1 MCGNNSDKCYTVD
14 LKITSDFDKDEQ
26 PFKRNRTICLECKN
40 KIISMFSKFEDDY
53 F

>member
-1 MCGNNSDKCYTVD
+1 MNNH
-14 LKITSDFDKDEQ
+14 LKEIS
-26 PFKRNRTICLECKN
+26 TIYLECKN